1 MKKARFI
8 RARYFVWTLVPL
20 ALFVFGGAPRD
31 VHVIWSYEW
40 RALGAD
46 SGKDFS
52 QRLCTRCT
60 YAGARSVITE
70 YPADGKCGWLRFS
83 RQPEG

>member
-1 MKKARFI
+1 MKRVRFV
-8 RARYFVWTLVPL
+8 RARYFVWTVVPL
-20 ALFVFGGAPRD
+20 ALFAFGGAPGD

-40 RALGAD
+40 RPLGSD

-52 QRLCTRCT
+52 QRHYTRCT